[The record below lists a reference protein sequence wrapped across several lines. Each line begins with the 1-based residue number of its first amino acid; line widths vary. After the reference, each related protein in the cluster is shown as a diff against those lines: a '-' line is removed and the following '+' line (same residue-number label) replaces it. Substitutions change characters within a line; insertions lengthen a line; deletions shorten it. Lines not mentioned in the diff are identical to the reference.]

1 MKMQLSGHGVIFS
14 SLHVSV
20 SDNCK
25 QSITVLFFTINVLLT
40 LFESLVAATIGL
52 QRQTSHADAVTG
64 LLVPLPGLLQ
74 NG

>member
-1 MKMQLSGHGVIFS
+1 MQLFGSDIIFFVIACT
-14 SLHVSV
+14 L